1 MNDMRTELSFTYP
14 NCFACVATA
23 RFGTRVRFVKRVI
36 KKGMINEEVE
46 LFNEDKKKLGDTIR
60 YLSSYPHTSGCH
72 VLGRSRS
79 GSIVRVGI
87 SAKEGRCPLSLVVKD
102 FSMGANLGSVER
114 VDFEGRIHW
123 RIEAKGT
130 HRIERL
136 QQALQ
141 SKFEVQDFQAKR
153 LSNTPSMTKSS
164 FLLKEAFERGYFDV
178 PKRLSIEELSHDLG
192 IPLSTL
198 DIDIRRALK
207 VVLTESTC

>member
-1 MNDMRTELSFTYP
+1 MRTELSFTYP

-23 RFGTRVRFVKRVI
+23 RFGTRVKFVKRTA

-46 LFNEDKKKLGDTIR
+46 LFNEDRKKLGETIR

-79 GSIVRVGI
+79 GSIVKVGI
-87 SAKEGRCPLSLVVKD
+87 SASEDRCPLSLVVKD
-102 FSMGANLGSVER
+102 FSMGAKLGSIER
-114 VDFEGRIHW
+114 VDFKGRIHW

-130 HRIERL
+130 RRLERL
-136 QQALQ
+136 QQALRT
-141 SKFEVQDFQAKR
+141 KFEVQDFQARR
-153 LSNTPSMTKSS
+153 LSSTPSMTKSS

-178 PKRLSIEELSHDLG
+178 PKRVTIEELSRDLG
-192 IPLSTL
+192 IPMSTL

-207 VVLTESTC
+207 AVLTESTC